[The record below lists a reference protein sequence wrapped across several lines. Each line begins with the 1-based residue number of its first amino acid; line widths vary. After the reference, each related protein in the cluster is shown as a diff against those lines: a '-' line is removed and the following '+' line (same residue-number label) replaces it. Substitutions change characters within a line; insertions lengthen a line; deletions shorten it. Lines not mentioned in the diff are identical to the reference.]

1 MMNRRITTIL
11 ISLLIIAMVSL
22 PVMAATYTPAQ
33 VLSTIQPYMKS
44 AYAINPT
51 SPMKQSQDMLGQ
63 VYIYKL
69 PTNPVVYV
77 FTSSGAIDC
86 DGQATIHCTGTTDPL
101 YQGQTSF
108 TQSDGKPLNAELL
121 PWYVL
126 PETPNPIFDY
136 ANRDIHSGEAGVVL
150 YNGKMEYGVFGDE
163 RGRDSDNSAGLA
175 IGEVS
180 YAMASALS
188 INPDPKNGGIEKG
201 VTYIVFTTTS
211 NVVVPIES
219 HSGAHTKG
227 QSALDKMMIQLTPSS
242 TQLTPSPNLVA
253 NPGFENGSTTPTS
266 WYLVRM
272 NSNTP
277 TWSTMHH
284 NGNKSIRIYVLGS
297 ISKISGEVVSYHI
310 PSASGRTY
318 NLSAWGK
325 ATGASGTNG
334 PAVRLAEYNIN
345 HNWLRQNAMYFSK
358 GTYSWTKK
366 QKTFTTGANTAYI
379 AVYAN
384 IYDGYGTFWI
394 DDVSLTV
401 AATTSTPTST
411 PTPTPLGDTIRVY
424 RTATGTIEVLNIE
437 TQYLPYVIAAENDI
451 APYQSMKAQA
461 IASRTFAYYKKAHP
475 GDKSF
480 DVYDDTR
487 DQVYNPN
494 LVLTTNIRNSVSET
508 NGIVLKW
515 GGVII
520 CAFYISGSGSY
531 AQYVT
536 YNEGKTGDAITQS
549 TLGWVANPPSL
560 NPYNRGAMGQIQ
572 ANALALNNGY
582 TWSQILKYF
591 YGADI
596 IIETR

>member
-1 MMNRRITTIL
+1 MNKKIAKIL
-11 ISLLIIAMVSL
+11 MSLLIIVIVSL

-33 VLSTIQPYMKS
+33 VLSAIQPYMKP

-86 DGQATIHCTGTTDPL
+86 DGQATIHCTGTTDPA

-108 TQSDGKPLNAELL
+108 TQSNGEPLNAELL

-136 ANRDIHSGEAGVVL
+136 ATRDIHGGEAGVVL

-163 RGRDSDNSAGLA
+163 RGRDSGNSAGLA

-180 YAMASALS
+180 YAMASVLG
-188 INPDPKNGGIEKG
+188 INPDPENGGIEKD
-201 VTYIVFTTTS
+201 VTYIVFTTNT
-211 NVVVPIES
+211 NVVSPIES
-219 HSGAHTKG
+219 HSAAHTKC
-227 QSALDKMMIQLTPSS
+227 QSALDKMM
-242 TQLTPSPNLVA
+242 TQLKPPSNLVA
-253 NPGFENGSTTPTS
+253 NSGFETGNTTPTS
-266 WYLVRM
+266 WTFVTK
-272 NSNTP
+272 NGITP
-277 TWSTMHH
+277 AWSTTH
-284 NGNKSIRIYVLGS
+284 NTGNKSVRIAVSGTTN
-297 ISKISGEVVSYHI
+297 KISGDVWSSYI
-310 PSASGRTY
+310 TSTSGKQY
-318 NLSAWGK
+318 NFSAWGK
-325 ATGASGTNG
+325 ATGAGGNNG
-334 PAVRLAEYNIN
+334 PTVRIAEYNKN
-345 HNWLRQNAMYFSK
+345 RTYLRQTILIFPK
-358 GTYSWTKK
+358 GNYSWTKL
-366 QKTFTTGANTAYI
+366 QKTFTTGANTNYVR
-379 AVYAN
+379 VYAN
-384 IYDGYGTFWI
+384 IYNGYGMFWV
-394 DDVSLTV
+394 DDLSLTAV
-401 AATTSTPTST
+401 TTTSTPAPIPT

-437 TQYLPYVIAAENDI
+437 TQYLPYVVAAENDI
-451 APYQSMKAQA
+451 APNQSMKAQA

-475 GDKSF
+475 SGTNF
-480 DVYDDTR
+480 DIYDDTR
-487 DQVYNPN
+487 DQVYNPY
-494 LVLTTNIRNSVSET
+494 LGLTTNIRNSISET
-508 NGIVLKW
+508 NGLVIKW
-515 GGVII
+515 DGVII
-520 CAFYISGSGSY
+520 CAFYVSGDGSY

-549 TLGWVANPPSL
+549 ALGWVTNPPSL

-572 ANALALNNGY
+572 ANALASNNGY
-582 TWSQILKYF
+582 TWRQILKYF